1 MGYTIDDNFIK
12 AMRME
17 LPEEQV
23 LTDESMARH
32 TTFRIGGNADVFVL
46 PASIE
51 ELLAVLKLTKRYS
64 VPLTVLG
71 NGSNV
76 LVRDG
81 GIRGAV
87 VSFGKPFSYIEM
99 EGAHIKAG
107 AGAMLGTVSL
117 FAANHALSGLEFA
130 VGIPGS
136 LGGAVFMNAGA
147 YDGEMSQV
155 ISEVTAVT
163 PEGEIRRYRSKE
175 MEFSYRHSV
184 FQQNGNIICEIE
196 LSLQEGK
203 TAAIQK
209 KMAEFETFI
218 MNAVGTMSIDLQN
231 RVIEMKHDW
240 IQRFTEYRDQEL
252 TTIRNFIKE
261 NKEFFGD
268 DPDLLKQMNSDCLG
282 MLSST
287 INGCNE
293 RIAELGESIKA
304 LSGNIN
310 DISSATHTALMEQVA
325 NFKQISTIQQ
335 NAIAANNNIISRG

>member
-163 PEGEIRRYRSKE
+163 PEGEIRRYRTKE
-175 MEFSYRHSV
+175 MDFSYRRSV
-184 FQQNGNIICEIE
+184 FQQNWHIICEIE
-196 LSLQEGK
+196 LTLRESK
-203 TAAIQK
+203 AAAIQE
-209 KMAEFETFI
+209 KMAEFTRRRMEKQPLDKPSAGSTFKRPPGLFAGTLI
-218 MNAVGTMSIDLQN
+218 DEAGLKGFTVGGAQVSGKHAGF
-231 RVIEMKHDW
+231 VINKGGATAADVLSLIEE
-240 IQRFTEYRDQEL
+240 IQRRIEEKNGIRL
-252 TTIRNFIKE
+252 TPEIRI
-261 NKEFFGD
+261 
-268 DPDLLKQMNSDCLG
+268 
-282 MLSST
+282 
-287 INGCNE
+287 I
-293 RIAELGESIKA
+293 GEDA
-304 LSGNIN
+304 
-310 DISSATHTALMEQVA
+310 
-325 NFKQISTIQQ
+325 
-335 NAIAANNNIISRG
+335 

>member
-32 TTFRIGGNADVFVL
+32 TTVRIGGNADVFVL

-163 PEGEIRRYRSKE
+163 PEGEIRRYRTKE
-175 MEFSYRHSV
+175 MDFSYRHSV
-184 FQQNGNIICEIE
+184 FQQNGHIICEIE
-196 LSLQEGK
+196 LTLRESK
-203 TAAIQK
+203 AAAIQE
-209 KMAEFETFI
+209 KMAEFTRRRMEKQPLDKPSAGSTFKRPPGLFAGTLI
-218 MNAVGTMSIDLQN
+218 DEAGLKGFTVGGAQVSGKHAGF
-231 RVIEMKHDW
+231 VINKGGATAADVLALIEE
-240 IQRFTEYRDQEL
+240 IQRRIEEKNGIRL
-252 TTIRNFIKE
+252 TPEIRI
-261 NKEFFGD
+261 
-268 DPDLLKQMNSDCLG
+268 
-282 MLSST
+282 
-287 INGCNE
+287 I
-293 RIAELGESIKA
+293 GEDA
-304 LSGNIN
+304 
-310 DISSATHTALMEQVA
+310 
-325 NFKQISTIQQ
+325 
-335 NAIAANNNIISRG
+335 

>member
-163 PEGEIRRYRSKE
+163 PEGEIRRYRTKE
-175 MEFSYRHSV
+175 MDFSYRHSV
-184 FQQNGNIICEIE
+184 FQQNGHIICEIE
-196 LSLQEGK
+196 LTLRESK
-203 TAAIQK
+203 ATAIQE
-209 KMAEFETFI
+209 KMAEFTRRRMEKQPLDKPSAGSTFKRPPGFFAGTLI
-218 MNAVGTMSIDLQN
+218 DEAGLKGFTVGGAQVSGKHAGF
-231 RVIEMKHDW
+231 VINKGGATAADVLSLIEE
-240 IQRFTEYRDQEL
+240 IQRRIEEKNGIRL
-252 TTIRNFIKE
+252 TPEIRI
-261 NKEFFGD
+261 
-268 DPDLLKQMNSDCLG
+268 
-282 MLSST
+282 
-287 INGCNE
+287 I
-293 RIAELGESIKA
+293 GEDA
-304 LSGNIN
+304 
-310 DISSATHTALMEQVA
+310 
-325 NFKQISTIQQ
+325 
-335 NAIAANNNIISRG
+335 

>member
-46 PASIE
+46 PSSIE

-163 PEGEIRRYRSKE
+163 PEGEIRRYRTKE
-175 MEFSYRHSV
+175 MDFSYRHSV
-184 FQQNGNIICEIE
+184 FQQNGHIICEIE
-196 LSLQEGK
+196 LTLRESK
-203 TAAIQK
+203 AAAIQE
-209 KMAEFETFI
+209 KMAEFTRRRMEKQPLDKPSAGSTFKRPPGLFAGTLI
-218 MNAVGTMSIDLQN
+218 DEAGLKGFTVGGAQVSGKHAGF
-231 RVIEMKHDW
+231 VINKGGATAADVLSLIEE
-240 IQRFTEYRDQEL
+240 IQRRIEEKNGIRL
-252 TTIRNFIKE
+252 TPEIRI
-261 NKEFFGD
+261 
-268 DPDLLKQMNSDCLG
+268 
-282 MLSST
+282 
-287 INGCNE
+287 I
-293 RIAELGESIKA
+293 GEDA
-304 LSGNIN
+304 
-310 DISSATHTALMEQVA
+310 
-325 NFKQISTIQQ
+325 
-335 NAIAANNNIISRG
+335 